1 MQTIERLCAVEGRW
15 AGTDAERRA
24 AGELV
29 ELLESGGR
37 RAKLES
43 TYVHPQW
50 ALVHAAHCAIAVGGS
65 LVAIASPPVGF
76 ALVLAAAVSTY
87 LDLNTRF
94 YLLRRLFFR
103 RASQNVVSR
112 GRRLEAPARVVLCAH
127 YDAGRTG
134 YVYGERSVR
143 LAARLSPGLR
153 VLLGPMRIVFWSIAL
168 LVPVLG
174 ARMAG
179 LEASWLSLVQL
190 APTMLLVVSGVLLLD
205 IALSAVVPGANDNAS
220 GVAVAIALAA
230 TLDREPPSNLDV
242 WVLLT
247 GAEECLGEGMREF
260 VRAHRGDF
268 DRDSTY
274 FLAIDSV
281 GFGRVHY
288 ETSEGLAVSYAMD
301 ARLIALCEAIAT
313 ADREGEDRFK
323 AGPVASPM
331 LSDAL
336 PARLAGYP
344 AILLTGLDE
353 RGLPPATYH
362 TPQDTPERIDERA
375 LVDAHDFALELVRQI
390 DRDVARRIERP
401 VV

>member
-1 MQTIERLCAVEGRW
+1 MQTIQRLCSFEGRYP
-15 AGTDAERRA
+15 GTDAERRA
-24 AGELV
+24 AGDLAAQ
-29 ELLESGGR
+29 LEAGGR

-50 ALVHAAHCAIAVGGS
+50 SLVHAAHVAIAVAGS
-65 LVAIASPPVGF
+65 LVAIASPPAGF
-76 ALVLAAAVSTY
+76 ALVLFAAVSTY

-112 GRRLEAPARVVLCAH
+112 GRRTDAPARVVLCAH
-127 YDAGRTG
+127 YDAARTG

-143 LAARLSPGLR
+143 LAAGLSPRLR
-153 VLLGPMRIVFWSIAL
+153 VVLGPMRVIFWSIAL

-179 LEASWLSLVQL
+179 VDAGWLSIVQL
-190 APTMLLVVSGVLLLD
+190 LPTVALIVAGVLLLD
-205 IALSAVVPGANDNAS
+205 IALSDIVPGANDNAS
-220 GVAVAIALAA
+220 GVAVAMALAA
-230 TLDREPPSNLDV
+230 TLDRDPPPNLDV

-260 VRAHRGDF
+260 VRAHRGDL

-301 ARLIALCEAIAT
+301 PRLIALCEAIAA
-313 ADREGEDRFK
+313 ADREGEDRFR
-323 AGPVASPM
+323 AAPIAHSF
-331 LSDAL
+331 LTDAL
-336 PARLAGYP
+336 PPTLAGYSSI
-344 AILLTGLDE
+344 ALIGASDK
-353 RGLPPATYH
+353 GLPPPSYH
-362 TPQDTPERIDERA
+362 TLDDTPDRIQPES
-375 LVDAHDFALELVRQI
+375 LVLFHDFALELVRQI
-390 DRDVARRIERP
+390 DKDVGRRLER
-401 VV
+401 VI